1 MKTEINKKAGL
12 FVMRF
17 FVEGNMKKL
26 IKFLF
31 LPLFLFFSFAGMNAA
46 DMHGLE
52 DELIKISEKAKKSVA
67 SIKVEITEQQR
78 MRDPFFDFFFGN
90 PMQPQPRSR
99 KSQAQGSG
107 FVIDDKEGFIVT
119 NNHVVQKAEKIE
131 VMIDGKTFT
140 AKLIGTD
147 PHTDIGLIKID
158 EFKKG
163 EIQELK
169 FADSEK
175 IKVGSFAI
183 AIGNPF
189 GLSNSVTFGIVS
201 AKGRSGMRVTD
212 YEDFIQTDAAINP
225 GNSGGPLLNI
235 EGEVIGM
242 NTAILSQSGGY
253 MGIGLAVPANMVKD
267 ITQQLKS
274 GKKIQRAMMGIVIQE
289 LNDDLRSYFEIDK
302 SVNGILVSSVE
313 AKSPAAKAGLQQ
325 YDLIT
330 KFDGK
335 EVENVSQFR
344 TAVAFSPYG
353 KKIPLEIIRNG
364 KPMKLEVVLDKD
376 YQLSE
381 SPQEID
387 QKVMDEI
394 GITLTDNKGK
404 ITVSNVEQ
412 GSLAQSAGIMQ
423 GDVIVAINKRRV
435 KNAAEANKI
444 INSSKKLLFTINRN
458 GRDFIVVINR

>member
-1 MKTEINKKAGL
+1 M
-12 FVMRF
+12 
-17 FVEGNMKKL
+17 
-26 IKFLF
+26 F
-31 LPLFLFFSFAGMNAA
+31 LPLFLFFSFAQLGAS
-46 DMHGLE
+46 DMKDFE
-52 DELIKISEKAKKSVA
+52 QEIIKVSEKAKKSVA

-90 PMQPQPRSR
+90 PTQPRSR

-131 VMIDGKTFT
+131 VMIDGKTFN

-147 PHTDIGLIKID
+147 PHTDVGLIKIE

-169 FADSEK
+169 FADSDK

-267 ITQQLKS
+267 ITQQLKT
-274 GKKIQRAMMGIVIQE
+274 GKKIQRAMMGIMIQE
-289 LNDDLRSYFEIDK
+289 LNDDMRSYFEIDK

-313 AKSPAAKAGLQQ
+313 PKSPADKAGLQQ

-335 EVENVSQFR
+335 EVENISQFR

-364 KPMKLEVVLDKD
+364 KPMKLDVVLDKN
-376 YQLSE
+376 YQISE
-381 SPQEID
+381 TPQELD
-387 QKVMDEI
+387 QKVLDEI
-394 GITLTDNKGK
+394 GLTLTDNKGK

-412 GSLAQSAGIMQ
+412 GSLAFSAGLMN
-423 GDVIVAINKRRV
+423 GDVIVAINKKRV
-435 KNAAEANKI
+435 KNAAEANQI
-444 INSSKKLLFTINRN
+444 INKSKKLLFTVNRN

>member
-1 MKTEINKKAGL
+1 M
-12 FVMRF
+12 FDVF
-17 FVEGNMKKL
+17 FVEEDMKNL
-26 IKFLF
+26 AKFLF
-31 LPLFLFFSFAGMNAA
+31 LPLFLFISGLNLGES
-46 DMHGLE
+46 DMHHLE
-52 DELIKISEKAKKSVA
+52 QEVIKISEKAKKSVA

-90 PMQPQPRSR
+90 PMQPRTR
-99 KSQAQGSG
+99 KGQAQGTG
-107 FVIDDKEGFIVT
+107 FVIDEKEGFVVT
-119 NNHVVQKAEKIE
+119 NNHVVEKADKIE
-131 VMIDGKTFT
+131 VTIDGKTFT

-147 PHTDIGLIKID
+147 PHTDVGLVKI
-158 EFKKG
+158 EGFKKG
-163 EIQELK
+163 EIQEIK
-169 FADSEK
+169 FADSDK
-175 IKVGSFAI
+175 IKVGSFAV

-267 ITQQLKS
+267 ITQQLRS
-274 GKKIQRAMMGIVIQE
+274 GKKIQRAMLGIVIQE
-289 LNDDLRSYFEIDK
+289 LNDDIRSYFEIDK
-302 SVNGILVSSVE
+302 TVNGILVASVE
-313 AKSPAAKAGLQQ
+313 PKSPADKAGIQQ

-335 EVENVSQFR
+335 EVENTSQFR

-353 KKIPLEIIRNG
+353 KKIPVEIIRNG
-364 KPMKLEVVLDKD
+364 KPMKLEAVLDKD

-381 SPQEID
+381 SAGEQSG
-387 QKVMDEI
+387 KVLDEI
-394 GITLTDNKGK
+394 GITLSDNKGK
-404 ITVSNVEQ
+404 ITVSNVEP
-412 GSLAQSAGIMQ
+412 GSLAQSAGIMN
-423 GDVIVAINKRRV
+423 GDVIVAINKKRV
-435 KNAAEANKI
+435 KSSAEANKI

>member
-1 MKTEINKKAGL
+1 MKNLA
-12 FVMRF
+12 
-17 FVEGNMKKL
+17 
-26 IKFLF
+26 KFLF
-31 LPLFLFFSFAGMNAA
+31 LPLFLFFSFAQLGAS
-46 DMHGLE
+46 DMKDFE
-52 DELIKISEKAKKSVA
+52 QEIIKVSEKAKKSVA

-90 PMQPQPRSR
+90 PTQPRSR

-131 VMIDGKTFT
+131 VMIDGKTFN

-147 PHTDIGLIKID
+147 PHTDVGLIKIE

-169 FADSEK
+169 FADSDK

-267 ITQQLKS
+267 ITQQLKT
-274 GKKIQRAMMGIVIQE
+274 GKKIQRAMMGIMIQE
-289 LNDDLRSYFEIDK
+289 LNDDMRSYFEIDK

-313 AKSPAAKAGLQQ
+313 PKSPADKAGLQQ

-335 EVENVSQFR
+335 EVENISQFR

-364 KPMKLEVVLDKD
+364 KPMKLDVVLDKN
-376 YQLSE
+376 YQISE
-381 SPQEID
+381 TPQELD
-387 QKVMDEI
+387 QKVLDEI
-394 GITLTDNKGK
+394 GLTLTDNKGK

-412 GSLAQSAGIMQ
+412 GSLAYSAGLMN
-423 GDVIVAINKRRV
+423 GDVIVAINKKRV
-435 KNAAEANKI
+435 KNAAEANQI
-444 INSSKKLLFTINRN
+444 INKSKKLLFTINRN

>member
-1 MKTEINKKAGL
+1 MFIE
-12 FVMRF
+12 RF
-17 FVEGNMKKL
+17 FVEDDMKNL
-26 IKFLF
+26 IKFMF
-31 LPLFLFFSFAGMNAA
+31 LPLFLFVSAVSLNAA
-46 DMHGLE
+46 DMRDFE
-52 DELIKISEKAKKSVA
+52 QELIKVSEKAKKSVA

-90 PMQPQPRSR
+90 PQQPRSR

-131 VMIDGKTFT
+131 VMIDGRTFS

-147 PHTDIGLIKID
+147 PHTDVGLIKIE

-163 EIQELK
+163 EIQALK
-169 FADSEK
+169 FADSDK

-267 ITQQLKS
+267 ITEQLRS

-289 LNDDLRSYFEIDK
+289 LNDDIRNYFEIDK
-302 SVNGILVSSVE
+302 SINGILVSSVE

-330 KFDGK
+330 KFDDK
-335 EVENVSQFR
+335 EIENISQFR

-364 KPMKLEVVLDKD
+364 KPMKLEVVLDKN
-376 YQLSE
+376 YQPSDT
-381 SPQEID
+381 PQELD
-387 QKVMDEI
+387 QKVLDEI
-394 GITLTDNKGK
+394 GLTLSDNKGR
-404 ITVSNVEQ
+404 ITVTGVEP
-412 GSLAQSAGIMQ
+412 GSLAQSAGLMP
-423 GDVIVAINKRRV
+423 GDVIVAVNKRRV
-435 KNAAEANKI
+435 KNAAEANQI
-444 INSSKKLLFTINRN
+444 INKSKKLLFTINRN

>member
-1 MKTEINKKAGL
+1 MKNFT
-12 FVMRF
+12 
-17 FVEGNMKKL
+17 
-26 IKFLF
+26 KFLF
-31 LPLFLFFSFAGMNAA
+31 LPLFLFFSFAELSGT
-46 DMHGLE
+46 DMHDFE
-52 DELIKISEKAKKSVA
+52 QEIIKVSEKAKKSVA
-67 SIKVEITEQQR
+67 SIKVEITEQRR
-78 MRDPFFDFFFGN
+78 MMNDPFFDFFFGH
-90 PMQPQPRSR
+90 PQQPRSR
-99 KSQAQGSG
+99 KGQAQGSG

-119 NNHVVQKAEKIE
+119 NNHVVEKAEKIE
-131 VMIDGKTFT
+131 VIIDGKTFT

-158 EFKKG
+158 DFKKG

-169 FADSEK
+169 FADSNK

-189 GLSNSVTFGIVS
+189 GLSNSVTLGIVS

-289 LNDDLRSYFEIDK
+289 LNDDIRNYFEIDK

-313 AKSPAAKAGLQQ
+313 PKSPADKAGLQQ

-335 EVENVSQFR
+335 EVENISQFR

-364 KPMKLEVVLDKD
+364 KPMKLDVVLDKNFQPSD
-376 YQLSE
+376 T
-381 SPQEID
+381 PQELD
-387 QKVMDEI
+387 QKVLDEI
-394 GITLTDNKGK
+394 GLTLSDNKGK
-404 ITVSNVEQ
+404 ITVANVEQ
-412 GSLAQSAGIMQ
+412 GSLAYSAGLMP
-423 GDVIVAINKRRV
+423 GDVIVAINKKRV
-435 KNAAEANKI
+435 KNAAEANQI
-444 INSSKKLLFTINRN
+444 I
-458 GRDFIVVINR
+458 

>member
-1 MKTEINKKAGL
+1 MKNLAG
-12 FVMRF
+12 
-17 FVEGNMKKL
+17 
-26 IKFLF
+26 FLF
-31 LPLFLFFSFAGMNAA
+31 LPLFLFISGITLNAA
-46 DMHGLE
+46 DMHDFE
-52 DELIKISEKAKKSVA
+52 QEVIKISEKAKKSVA

-90 PMQPQPRSR
+90 PMQPRSR
-99 KSQAQGSG
+99 KGQAQGSG
-107 FVIDDKEGFIVT
+107 FVIDEKEGFVVT
-119 NNHVVQKAEKIE
+119 NNHVVEKAEKIE
-131 VMIDGKTFT
+131 VTIDGKTFT

-147 PHTDIGLIKID
+147 PHTDVGLIKID

-253 MGIGLAVPANMVKD
+253 MGIGLAVPSNMVRD
-267 ITQQLKS
+267 ITQQLRS
-274 GKKIQRAMMGIVIQE
+274 GKKIQRAMLGIVIQE
-289 LNDDLRSYFEIDK
+289 LNDDMRSYFEIDK
-302 SVNGILVSSVE
+302 TVNGILVASVE
-313 AKSPAAKAGLQQ
+313 PKSPADKAGIQQ

-335 EVENVSQFR
+335 EIENTSQFR
-344 TAVAFSPYG
+344 TAVAFSPYD
-353 KKIPLEIIRNG
+353 KKIPIEIIRNG
-364 KPMKLEVVLDKD
+364 KKIKLEAVLEKN
-376 YQLSE
+376 YQLSATPGE
-381 SPQEID
+381 LNE
-387 QKVMDEI
+387 KVLDEI
-394 GITLTDNKGK
+394 GMSLTDSKGK
-404 ITVSNVEQ
+404 VTVSNVEQ
-412 GSLAQSAGIMQ
+412 GSLAYSAGIMN
-423 GDVIVAINKRRV
+423 GDIIVAINRKRV
-435 KNAAEANKI
+435 KNTAEANQI
-444 INSSKKLLFTINRN
+444 INKSKKLLFTINRH

>member
-1 MKTEINKKAGL
+1 MKNLVKIL
-12 FVMRF
+12 FLMP
-17 FVEGNMKKL
+17 
-26 IKFLF
+26 FLF
-31 LPLFLFFSFAGMNAA
+31 MSGISLNAS
-46 DMHGLE
+46 DMHDLE
-52 DELIKISEKAKKSVA
+52 QEVIKISEKAKKSVA
-67 SIKVEITEQQR
+67 SIKVDITEQQK

-90 PMQPQPRSR
+90 PMQPRNR
-99 KSQAQGSG
+99 KSQAQGTG
-107 FVIDDKEGFIVT
+107 FVIDEKEGFIVT
-119 NNHVVQKAEKIE
+119 NNHVVEKAEKIE
-131 VMIDGKTFT
+131 VIIDGKTFS

-147 PHTDIGLIKID
+147 PHTDVGLIKIN

-163 EIQELK
+163 EIQEIK
-169 FADSEK
+169 FADSDK

-267 ITQQLKS
+267 ITQQLKT

-289 LNDDLRSYFEIDK
+289 LNDDIRNYFEIDK
-302 SVNGILVSSVE
+302 TVNGILVAGVE
-313 AKSPAAKAGLQQ
+313 AKSPADKAGLQQ

-335 EVENVSQFR
+335 EVENMSQFR

-364 KPMKLEVVLDKD
+364 KPMKLEVVLDKN
-376 YQLSE
+376 YQPSDT
-381 SPQEID
+381 PQELD
-387 QKVMDEI
+387 QKILDEI
-394 GITLTDNKGK
+394 GLTLSDNKGK
-404 ITVSNVEQ
+404 ITVANVEQ
-412 GSLAQSAGIMQ
+412 GSLAYSAGFMP
-423 GDVIVAINKRRV
+423 GDVIVAINRKHV
-435 KNAAEANKI
+435 KNVAEANKI
-444 INSSKKLLFTINRN
+444 INKSNKLLFTINRN

>member
-1 MKTEINKKAGL
+1 
-12 FVMRF
+12 MRVF
-17 FVEGNMKKL
+17 LLEENMKNFT
-26 IKFLF
+26 KFLF
-31 LPLFLFFSFAGMNAA
+31 LPLFLFFSFAQLSGT
-46 DMHGLE
+46 DMRDFE
-52 DELIKISEKAKKSVA
+52 QEIIKVSEKAKKSVA

-78 MRDPFFDFFFGN
+78 ARDPFFDFFFGN
-90 PMQPQPRSR
+90 PMQPRSR

-119 NNHVVQKAEKIE
+119 NNHVVEKADKIE
-131 VMIDGKTFT
+131 VMIDGKTFS

-147 PHTDIGLIKID
+147 PHTDVGLIKIED
-158 EFKKG
+158 FKKG

-169 FADSEK
+169 FADSDK

-225 GNSGGPLLNI
+225 GNSGGPLLNV

-289 LNDDLRSYFEIDK
+289 LNDDIRNYFEIDK

-313 AKSPAAKAGLQQ
+313 PKSPADKAGVQQ

-335 EVENVSQFR
+335 EVENISQFR

-364 KPMKLEVVLDKD
+364 KPMKLEVVLDKNFQPSD
-376 YQLSE
+376 T
-381 SPQEID
+381 PQELD
-387 QKVMDEI
+387 QKVLDEI
-394 GITLTDNKGK
+394 GLTLSDNKGK
-404 ITVSNVEQ
+404 ITVANVEQ
-412 GSLAQSAGIMQ
+412 GSLAYSAGLMP
-423 GDVIVAINKRRV
+423 GDVIVAINKKRV
-435 KNAAEANKI
+435 KNAAEANQI
-444 INSSKKLLFTINRN
+444 INKSKKLLFTISRN

>member
-1 MKTEINKKAGL
+1 MKNFT
-12 FVMRF
+12 
-17 FVEGNMKKL
+17 
-26 IKFLF
+26 KFLF
-31 LPLFLFFSFAGMNAA
+31 LPLFLFFSFAQVNAS
-46 DMHGLE
+46 DMRDFE
-52 DELIKISEKAKKSVA
+52 QEIIKVSEKAKKSVA

-78 MRDPFFDFFFGN
+78 ARDPFFDFFFGN
-90 PMQPQPRSR
+90 PTQPRNR

-107 FVIDDKEGFIVT
+107 FVIDDKEGLVVT

-131 VMIDGKTFT
+131 VMIDGKTFS

-147 PHTDIGLIKID
+147 PHTDVGLIKIED
-158 EFKKG
+158 FKKG

-169 FADSEK
+169 FADSDK

-225 GNSGGPLLNI
+225 GNSGGPLLNV

-253 MGIGLAVPANMVKD
+253 MGIGLAVPANMVKE

-289 LNDDLRSYFEIDK
+289 LNDDIRNYFEIDK

-313 AKSPAAKAGLQQ
+313 PKSPADKAGVQQ

-335 EVENVSQFR
+335 EVENISQFR

-364 KPMKLEVVLDKD
+364 KPMKLDVVLDKN
-376 YQLSE
+376 YQPSDT
-381 SPQEID
+381 PQELD
-387 QKVMDEI
+387 QKVLDEI
-394 GITLTDNKGK
+394 GLTLSDNKGK
-404 ITVSNVEQ
+404 ITVSNVEH
-412 GSLAQSAGIMQ
+412 GSLAFSAGLMN
-423 GDVIVAINKRRV
+423 GDVIVAINKKRV
-435 KNAAEANKI
+435 KNAAEANQI
-444 INSSKKLLFTINRN
+444 INKSKKLLFTISRN

>member
-1 MKTEINKKAGL
+1 MKN
-12 FVMRF
+12 
-17 FVEGNMKKL
+17 L
-26 IKFLF
+26 IKFMF
-31 LPLFLFFSFAGMNAA
+31 LPLFLFVSAVSLNAA
-46 DMHGLE
+46 DMRDFE
-52 DELIKISEKAKKSVA
+52 QELIKVSEKAKKSVA

-90 PMQPQPRSR
+90 PQQPRSR

-131 VMIDGKTFT
+131 VMIDGRTFS

-147 PHTDIGLIKID
+147 PHTDVGLIKIE

-163 EIQELK
+163 EIQALK
-169 FADSEK
+169 FADSDK

-267 ITQQLKS
+267 ITEQLRS

-289 LNDDLRSYFEIDK
+289 LNDDIRNYFEIDK
-302 SVNGILVSSVE
+302 SINGILVSSVE

-330 KFDGK
+330 KFDDK
-335 EVENVSQFR
+335 EIENISQFR

-364 KPMKLEVVLDKD
+364 KPMKLEVVLDKN
-376 YQLSE
+376 YQPSDT
-381 SPQEID
+381 PQELD
-387 QKVMDEI
+387 QKVLDEI
-394 GITLTDNKGK
+394 GLTLSDNKGR
-404 ITVSNVEQ
+404 ITVTGVEP
-412 GSLAQSAGIMQ
+412 GSLAQSAGLMP
-423 GDVIVAINKRRV
+423 GDVIVAVNKRRV
-435 KNAAEANKI
+435 KNAAEANQI
-444 INSSKKLLFTINRN
+444 INKSKKLLFTINRN

>member
-1 MKTEINKKAGL
+1 
-12 FVMRF
+12 MRVF
-17 FVEGNMKKL
+17 LLEENMKNFT
-26 IKFLF
+26 KFLF
-31 LPLFLFFSFAGMNAA
+31 LPLFLFLSFAQLGAS
-46 DMHGLE
+46 DMRDFE
-52 DELIKISEKAKKSVA
+52 QEIIKVSEKAKKSVA

-90 PMQPQPRSR
+90 PTQPRNR

-107 FVIDDKEGFIVT
+107 FVIDDKEGLVVT

-131 VMIDGKTFT
+131 VMIDGKTFS

-147 PHTDIGLIKID
+147 PHTDVGLIKIE

-169 FADSEK
+169 FADSDK

-225 GNSGGPLLNI
+225 GNSGGPLLNV

-289 LNDDLRSYFEIDK
+289 LNDDIRNYFEIDK

-313 AKSPAAKAGLQQ
+313 PKSPADKAGLQQ

-335 EVENVSQFR
+335 EVENISQFR

-364 KPMKLEVVLDKD
+364 KPMKLEVILDKNFQPSD
-376 YQLSE
+376 T
-381 SPQEID
+381 PQELD
-387 QKVMDEI
+387 QKVLDEI
-394 GITLTDNKGK
+394 GLTLSDNKGK
-404 ITVSNVEQ
+404 ITVANVEQ
-412 GSLAQSAGIMQ
+412 GSLAYSAGLMP
-423 GDVIVAINKRRV
+423 GDVIVAINKKRV
-435 KNAAEANKI
+435 KNAAEANQI
-444 INSSKKLLFTINRN
+444 INKSKKLLFTISRN

>member
-1 MKTEINKKAGL
+1 
-12 FVMRF
+12 MRVF
-17 FVEGNMKKL
+17 LLEENMKNFT
-26 IKFLF
+26 KFLF
-31 LPLFLFFSFAGMNAA
+31 LPLFLFFSFAQLGAS
-46 DMHGLE
+46 DMKDFE
-52 DELIKISEKAKKSVA
+52 QEIIKVSEKAKKSVA

-90 PMQPQPRSR
+90 PTQPRSR

-131 VMIDGKTFT
+131 VMIDGKTFS

-147 PHTDIGLIKID
+147 PHTDVGLIKIED
-158 EFKKG
+158 FKKG

-169 FADSEK
+169 FADSDK

-225 GNSGGPLLNI
+225 GNSGGPLLNV

-289 LNDDLRSYFEIDK
+289 LNDDIRNYFEIDK

-313 AKSPAAKAGLQQ
+313 PKSPADKAGVQQ

-335 EVENVSQFR
+335 EVENISQFR

-364 KPMKLEVVLDKD
+364 KPMKLEVVLDKNFQPSD
-376 YQLSE
+376 T
-381 SPQEID
+381 PQELD
-387 QKVMDEI
+387 QKVLDEI
-394 GITLTDNKGK
+394 GLTLSDNKGK

-412 GSLAQSAGIMQ
+412 GSLAYSAGLMP
-423 GDVIVAINKRRV
+423 GDVIVAINKKRV
-435 KNAAEANKI
+435 KNAAEANQI
-444 INSSKKLLFTINRN
+444 INKSKKLLFTVNRN

>member
-1 MKTEINKKAGL
+1 M
-12 FVMRF
+12 
-17 FVEGNMKKL
+17 
-26 IKFLF
+26 F
-31 LPLFLFFSFAGMNAA
+31 LPLFLFVSAVSLNAA
-46 DMHGLE
+46 DMRDFE
-52 DELIKISEKAKKSVA
+52 QELIKVSEKAKKSVA

-90 PMQPQPRSR
+90 PQQPRSR

-131 VMIDGKTFT
+131 VMIDGRTFS

-147 PHTDIGLIKID
+147 PHTDVGLIKIE

-163 EIQELK
+163 EIQALK
-169 FADSEK
+169 FADSDK

-267 ITQQLKS
+267 ITEQLRS

-289 LNDDLRSYFEIDK
+289 LNNDIRNYFEIDK

-330 KFDGK
+330 KFDDK
-335 EVENVSQFR
+335 EIENISQFR

-364 KPMKLEVVLDKD
+364 KPMKLEVVLDKN
-376 YQLSE
+376 YQPSDT
-381 SPQEID
+381 PQELD
-387 QKVMDEI
+387 QKVLDEI
-394 GITLTDNKGK
+394 GLTLSDNKGR

-412 GSLAQSAGIMQ
+412 GSLAQSAGIMP
-423 GDVIVAINKRRV
+423 GDVIVAVNKRRV
-435 KNAAEANKI
+435 KNAAEANQI
-444 INSSKKLLFTINRN
+444 INKSKKLLFTINRN

>member
-1 MKTEINKKAGL
+1 MKNLA
-12 FVMRF
+12 
-17 FVEGNMKKL
+17 
-26 IKFLF
+26 KFLF
-31 LPLFLFFSFAGMNAA
+31 LPLFLFVSFIDLNAA
-46 DMHGLE
+46 DMRDFE
-52 DELIKISEKAKKSVA
+52 QELIKISDKAKKSVA
-67 SIKVEITEQQR
+67 SIKVEITEQRR
-78 MRDPFFDFFFGN
+78 MTSDPFFDFFFGR
-90 PMQPQPRSR
+90 PQQPRNR

-107 FVIDDKEGFIVT
+107 FVIDDKEGLIVT
-119 NNHVVQKAEKIE
+119 NNHVVEKADKIE

-147 PHTDIGLIKID
+147 PHTDVGLIRIE

-169 FADSEK
+169 FADSDK

-274 GKKIQRAMMGIVIQE
+274 GKKIQRAMMGIMIQE
-289 LNDDLRSYFEIDK
+289 LNDDMRSYFEIDK
-302 SVNGILVSSVE
+302 SVTGVLVSNVE
-313 AKSPAAKAGLQQ
+313 PKSPADKAGLQQ

-335 EVENVSQFR
+335 EIENMSQFR

-364 KPMKLEVVLDKD
+364 KPMKLEVVLDKN

-381 SPQEID
+381 TPQELD
-387 QKVMDEI
+387 QKVLDEI
-394 GITLTDNKGK
+394 GLTLTDNKGK
-404 ITVSNVEQ
+404 IVVSNVEQ
-412 GSLAQSAGIMQ
+412 GSLAFSAGLMN
-423 GDVIVAINKRRV
+423 GDVIVAINKKRV
-435 KNAAEANKI
+435 KNAAEANQI
-444 INSSKKLLFTINRN
+444 INKSKKLLFTVNRN

>member
-1 MKTEINKKAGL
+1 MKNLA
-12 FVMRF
+12 
-17 FVEGNMKKL
+17 KL
-26 IKFLF
+26 LF
-31 LPLFLFFSFAGMNAA
+31 LTLFLFVSGMSLNAS
-46 DMHGLE
+46 DMHDLE
-52 DELIKISEKAKKSVA
+52 QEVIKISEKAKKSVA
-67 SIKVEITEQQR
+67 SIKVEITEQRR
-78 MRDPFFDFFFGN
+78 MTSDPFFDFFFGH
-90 PMQPQPRSR
+90 PQQPRTR
-99 KSQAQGSG
+99 KGMAQGTG
-107 FVIDDKEGFIVT
+107 FVIDEKEGFIVT
-119 NNHVVQKAEKIE
+119 NNHVVEKAEKIE
-131 VMIDGKTFT
+131 VTIDGKTFN

-147 PHTDIGLIKID
+147 PHTDIGLVKIE

-163 EIQELK
+163 EIQEIK
-169 FADSEK
+169 FADSDK

-267 ITQQLKS
+267 ITQQLRS

-289 LNDDLRSYFEIDK
+289 LNDDMRSYFEIDK
-302 SVNGILVSSVE
+302 SVTGVLVANVE
-313 AKSPAAKAGLQQ
+313 PKSPADKAGIQQ

-330 KFDGK
+330 GFDGK
-335 EVENVSQFR
+335 EIENVSQFR

-353 KKIPLEIIRNG
+353 RKIPVEIIRNG
-364 KPMKLEVVLDKD
+364 KKMNLNVVLEKD

-381 SPQEID
+381 TTQELD
-387 QKVMDEI
+387 QKVLDEI
-394 GITLTDNKGK
+394 GLTLNDSKGK
-404 ITVSNVEQ
+404 VTVSNVEQ
-412 GSLAQSAGIMQ
+412 GSLAYSAGIMN
-423 GDVIVAINKRRV
+423 GDIIVAINRKRV
-435 KNAAEANKI
+435 KNASEANKI

>member
-1 MKTEINKKAGL
+1 M
-12 FVMRF
+12 FSVF
-17 FVEGNMKKL
+17 FVEDDMKNFA
-26 IKFLF
+26 KFLF
-31 LPLFLFFSFAGMNAA
+31 LPLLLFLSLAQLNAS
-46 DMHGLE
+46 DMRDFE
-52 DELIKISEKAKKSVA
+52 QEIIKVSEKAKKSVA
-67 SIKVEITEQQR
+67 SIKVEITEKQR

-90 PMQPQPRSR
+90 PQQPRSR

-119 NNHVVQKAEKIE
+119 NNHVVDKAEKIE
-131 VMIDGKTFT
+131 VMIDGRTFS

-147 PHTDIGLIKID
+147 PHTDVGLIKIED
-158 EFKKG
+158 FKKG
-163 EIQELK
+163 EIQALK
-169 FADSEK
+169 FADSDK

-267 ITQQLKS
+267 ITEQLRS

-289 LNDDLRSYFEIDK
+289 LNDDIRNYFEIDK
-302 SVNGILVSSVE
+302 SINGILVSSVE

-330 KFDGK
+330 KFDDK
-335 EVENVSQFR
+335 EIENISQFR

-364 KPMKLEVVLDKD
+364 KPMKLEVVLDKN
-376 YQLSE
+376 YQPSDT
-381 SPQEID
+381 PQELD
-387 QKVMDEI
+387 QKVLDEI
-394 GITLTDNKGK
+394 GLTLSDNKGR
-404 ITVSNVEQ
+404 ITVTGVEP
-412 GSLAQSAGIMQ
+412 GSLAQSAGLMP
-423 GDVIVAINKRRV
+423 GDVIVAVNKRRV
-435 KNAAEANKI
+435 KNAAEANQI
-444 INSSKKLLFTINRN
+444 INKSKKLLFTINRN

>member
-1 MKTEINKKAGL
+1 L
-12 FVMRF
+12 FEVF
-17 FVEGNMKKL
+17 FVEDSMKKL
-26 IKFLF
+26 AKLLF
-31 LPLFLFFSFAGMNAA
+31 LPLFMFISGMSLNAS
-46 DMHGLE
+46 DMHDLE
-52 DELIKISEKAKKSVA
+52 QEVIKISEKAKKSVA

-90 PMQPQPRSR
+90 PMQPRTR
-99 KSQAQGSG
+99 KGMAQGTG
-107 FVIDDKEGFIVT
+107 FVIDEKEGFVVT
-119 NNHVVQKAEKIE
+119 NNHVVEKAEKIE
-131 VMIDGKTFT
+131 VTIDGKTFS

-147 PHTDIGLIKID
+147 PHTDIGLVKIE

-163 EIQELK
+163 DIQEIK
-169 FADSEK
+169 FADSDK

-253 MGIGLAVPANMVKD
+253 MGIGLAVPSNMVKD
-267 ITQQLKS
+267 ITQQLRS
-274 GKKIQRAMMGIVIQE
+274 GKKIQRAMLGIVIQE
-289 LNDDLRSYFEIDK
+289 LNDDMRSYFEIDK
-302 SVNGILVSSVE
+302 TVNGILVASVE
-313 AKSPAAKAGLQQ
+313 PKSPADKAGIQQ

-344 TAVAFSPYG
+344 TAVAFSQYG
-353 KKIPLEIIRNG
+353 RKIPIEIIRNG
-364 KPMKLEVVLDKD
+364 KKMKVEAVLEKD

-381 SPQEID
+381 TPQELD

-394 GITLTDNKGK
+394 GITLSDSKGRV
-404 ITVSNVEQ
+404 TVSNVEQ
-412 GSLAQSAGIMQ
+412 GSLAYSAGIMN
-423 GDVIVAINKRRV
+423 GDVIVAINRKRV

-444 INSSKKLLFTINRN
+444 INSSKKLLFTISRN

>member
-1 MKTEINKKAGL
+1 MKNLA
-12 FVMRF
+12 
-17 FVEGNMKKL
+17 KL
-26 IKFLF
+26 LF
-31 LPLFLFFSFAGMNAA
+31 LPLFLFVSGMSLNAS
-46 DMHGLE
+46 DMHDLE
-52 DELIKISEKAKKSVA
+52 QEVIKISEKAKKSVA
-67 SIKVEITEQQR
+67 SIKVEITEQRR
-78 MRDPFFDFFFGN
+78 MTSDPFFDFFFGH
-90 PMQPQPRSR
+90 PQQPRTR
-99 KSQAQGSG
+99 KGMAQGTG
-107 FVIDDKEGFIVT
+107 FVIDEKEGFIVT
-119 NNHVVQKAEKIE
+119 NNHVVEKAEKIE
-131 VMIDGKTFT
+131 VTIDGKTFS

-147 PHTDIGLIKID
+147 PHTDIGLVKIE

-163 EIQELK
+163 EIQEIK
-169 FADSEK
+169 FADSDK

-267 ITQQLKS
+267 ITQQLRS

-289 LNDDLRSYFEIDK
+289 LNDDMRSYFEIDK
-302 SVNGILVSSVE
+302 TVNGILVAGVE
-313 AKSPAAKAGLQQ
+313 PKSPADKAGIQQ

-330 KFDGK
+330 RFDGK
-335 EVENVSQFR
+335 EIENVSQFR

-353 KKIPLEIIRNG
+353 KKIPVEIIRNG
-364 KPMKLEVVLDKD
+364 KKMNLNVVMEKD

-381 SPQEID
+381 TPQELD
-387 QKVMDEI
+387 QKVLDEI
-394 GITLTDNKGK
+394 GLTLNDSKGK
-404 ITVSNVEQ
+404 VTVSNVEQ
-412 GSLAQSAGIMQ
+412 GSLAYSAGIMN
-423 GDVIVAINKRRV
+423 GDIIVAINRKRV
-435 KNAAEANKI
+435 KNASEANKI

>member
-1 MKTEINKKAGL
+1 MKN
-12 FVMRF
+12 
-17 FVEGNMKKL
+17 L
-26 IKFLF
+26 IKFMF
-31 LPLFLFFSFAGMNAA
+31 LPLFLFVSAVSLNAA
-46 DMHGLE
+46 DMRDFE
-52 DELIKISEKAKKSVA
+52 QELIKVSEKAKKSVA

-90 PMQPQPRSR
+90 PQQPRSR

-119 NNHVVQKAEKIE
+119 NNHFVQKAEKIE
-131 VMIDGKTFT
+131 VMIDGRTFS

-147 PHTDIGLIKID
+147 PHTDVGLIKIE

-163 EIQELK
+163 EIQALK
-169 FADSEK
+169 FADSDK

-212 YEDFIQTDAAINP
+212 YEDCIQTDAAINP

-267 ITQQLKS
+267 ITEQLRS

-289 LNDDLRSYFEIDK
+289 LNDDIRNYFEIDK
-302 SVNGILVSSVE
+302 SINGILVSSVE

-330 KFDGK
+330 KFDDK
-335 EVENVSQFR
+335 EIENISQFR

-364 KPMKLEVVLDKD
+364 KPMKLEVVLDKN
-376 YQLSE
+376 YQPSDT
-381 SPQEID
+381 PQELD
-387 QKVMDEI
+387 QKVLDEI
-394 GITLTDNKGK
+394 GLTLSDNKGR
-404 ITVSNVEQ
+404 ITVTGVEP
-412 GSLAQSAGIMQ
+412 GSLAQSAGLMP
-423 GDVIVAINKRRV
+423 GDVIVAVNKRRV
-435 KNAAEANKI
+435 KNAAEANQI
-444 INSSKKLLFTINRN
+444 INKSKKLLFTINRN

>member
-1 MKTEINKKAGL
+1 
-12 FVMRF
+12 MRVF
-17 FVEGNMKKL
+17 LLEENMKNFT
-26 IKFLF
+26 KFLF
-31 LPLFLFFSFAGMNAA
+31 LPLFLFFSFAQVSAS
-46 DMHGLE
+46 DMRDFE
-52 DELIKISEKAKKSVA
+52 QEIIKVSEKAKKSVA

-78 MRDPFFDFFFGN
+78 ARDPFFDFFFGN
-90 PMQPQPRSR
+90 PMQPRNR

-107 FVIDDKEGFIVT
+107 FVIDDKEGLIVT

-131 VMIDGKTFT
+131 VMIDGKTFS

-147 PHTDIGLIKID
+147 PHTDVGLIKIED
-158 EFKKG
+158 FKKG

-169 FADSEK
+169 FADSDK

-225 GNSGGPLLNI
+225 GNSGGPLLNV

-289 LNDDLRSYFEIDK
+289 LNDDIRNYFEIDK

-313 AKSPAAKAGLQQ
+313 PKSPADKAGVQQ

-335 EVENVSQFR
+335 EVENISQFR

-364 KPMKLEVVLDKD
+364 KPMKLDVVLDKNFQPSD
-376 YQLSE
+376 T
-381 SPQEID
+381 PQELD
-387 QKVMDEI
+387 QKVLDEI
-394 GITLTDNKGK
+394 GLTLSDNKGK

-412 GSLAQSAGIMQ
+412 GSLAYSAGLMP
-423 GDVIVAINKRRV
+423 GDVIVAINKKRV
-435 KNAAEANKI
+435 KNAAEANQI
-444 INSSKKLLFTINRN
+444 INKSKKLLFTVNRN

>member
-1 MKTEINKKAGL
+1 M
-12 FVMRF
+12 
-17 FVEGNMKKL
+17 
-26 IKFLF
+26 
-31 LPLFLFFSFAGMNAA
+31 
-46 DMHGLE
+46 
-52 DELIKISEKAKKSVA
+52 
-67 SIKVEITEQQR
+67 
-78 MRDPFFDFFFGN
+78 
-90 PMQPQPRSR
+90 
-99 KSQAQGSG
+99 
-107 FVIDDKEGFIVT
+107 
-119 NNHVVQKAEKIE
+119 
-131 VMIDGKTFT
+131 
-140 AKLIGTD
+140 
-147 PHTDIGLIKID
+147 
-158 EFKKG
+158 
-163 EIQELK
+163 
-169 FADSEK
+169 
-175 IKVGSFAI
+175 
-183 AIGNPF
+183 
-189 GLSNSVTFGIVS
+189 
-201 AKGRSGMRVTD
+201 
-212 YEDFIQTDAAINP
+212 
-225 GNSGGPLLNI
+225 
-235 EGEVIGM
+235 
-242 NTAILSQSGGY
+242 
-253 MGIGLAVPANMVKD
+253 
-267 ITQQLKS
+267 
-274 GKKIQRAMMGIVIQE
+274 
-289 LNDDLRSYFEIDK
+289 
-302 SVNGILVSSVE
+302 NGILVSSVE

>member
-1 MKTEINKKAGL
+1 MKN
-12 FVMRF
+12 
-17 FVEGNMKKL
+17 L
-26 IKFLF
+26 IKFMF
-31 LPLFLFFSFAGMNAA
+31 LPLFLFVSAVSLNAA
-46 DMHGLE
+46 DMRDFE
-52 DELIKISEKAKKSVA
+52 QELIKVSEKAKKSVA

-90 PMQPQPRSR
+90 PQQPRSR

-131 VMIDGKTFT
+131 VMIDGRTFS

-147 PHTDIGLIKID
+147 PHTDVGLIKIE

-163 EIQELK
+163 EIQALK
-169 FADSEK
+169 FADSDK

-267 ITQQLKS
+267 ITEQLRS

-289 LNDDLRSYFEIDK
+289 LNNDIRNYFEIDK

-330 KFDGK
+330 KFDDK
-335 EVENVSQFR
+335 EIENISQFR

-364 KPMKLEVVLDKD
+364 KPMKLEVVLDKN
-376 YQLSE
+376 YQPSDT
-381 SPQEID
+381 PQELD
-387 QKVMDEI
+387 QKVLDEI
-394 GITLTDNKGK
+394 GLTLSDNKGR

-412 GSLAQSAGIMQ
+412 GSLAQSAGIMP
-423 GDVIVAINKRRV
+423 GDVIVAVNKRRV
-435 KNAAEANKI
+435 KNAAEANQI
-444 INSSKKLLFTINRN
+444 INKSKKLLFTINRN

>member
-1 MKTEINKKAGL
+1 M
-12 FVMRF
+12 FSVF
-17 FVEGNMKKL
+17 FVEDDMKNFA
-26 IKFLF
+26 KFLF
-31 LPLFLFFSFAGMNAA
+31 LPLLLFLSLAQLNAS
-46 DMHGLE
+46 DMRDFE
-52 DELIKISEKAKKSVA
+52 QEIIKVSEKAKKSVA
-67 SIKVEITEQQR
+67 TIKVEITEKQR
-78 MRDPFFDFFFGN
+78 RRDPFFDFFFGN
-90 PMQPQPRSR
+90 PQQPRSR

-119 NNHVVQKAEKIE
+119 NNHVVDKAEKIE
-131 VMIDGKTFT
+131 VMIDGRTFS

-147 PHTDIGLIKID
+147 PHTDVGLIKIED
-158 EFKKG
+158 FKKG
-163 EIQELK
+163 EIQALK
-169 FADSEK
+169 FADSDK

-267 ITQQLKS
+267 ITEQLRS

-289 LNDDLRSYFEIDK
+289 LNDDIRNYFEIDK
-302 SVNGILVSSVE
+302 SINGILVSSVE

-330 KFDGK
+330 KFDDK
-335 EVENVSQFR
+335 EIENISQFR

-364 KPMKLEVVLDKD
+364 KPMKLEVVLDKN
-376 YQLSE
+376 YQPSDT
-381 SPQEID
+381 PQELD
-387 QKVMDEI
+387 QKVLDEI
-394 GITLTDNKGK
+394 GLTLSDNKGR
-404 ITVSNVEQ
+404 ITVTGVEP
-412 GSLAQSAGIMQ
+412 GSLAQSAGLMP
-423 GDVIVAINKRRV
+423 GDVIVAVNKRRV
-435 KNAAEANKI
+435 KNAAEANQI
-444 INSSKKLLFTINRN
+444 INKSKKLLFTINRN

>member
-1 MKTEINKKAGL
+1 MKNFT
-12 FVMRF
+12 
-17 FVEGNMKKL
+17 
-26 IKFLF
+26 KFLF
-31 LPLFLFFSFAGMNAA
+31 LPLFLFFSFAQLSGT
-46 DMHGLE
+46 DMRDFE
-52 DELIKISEKAKKSVA
+52 QEIIKVSEKAKKSVA
-67 SIKVEITEQQR
+67 SIKVEITEQRR
-78 MRDPFFDFFFGN
+78 MMNDPFFDFFFGH
-90 PMQPQPRSR
+90 PQQPRSR
-99 KSQAQGSG
+99 KGQAQGSG

-119 NNHVVQKAEKIE
+119 NNHVVEKAEKIE
-131 VMIDGKTFT
+131 VIIDGKTFT

-158 EFKKG
+158 DFKKG

-169 FADSEK
+169 FADSNK

-189 GLSNSVTFGIVS
+189 GLSNSVTLGIVS
-201 AKGRSGMRVTD
+201 ATGRSGMRVTD

-289 LNDDLRSYFEIDK
+289 LNDDIRNYFEIDK

-313 AKSPAAKAGLQQ
+313 PKSPADKAGLQQ

-335 EVENVSQFR
+335 EVENISQFR

-364 KPMKLEVVLDKD
+364 KPMKLDVVLDKNFQPSD
-376 YQLSE
+376 T
-381 SPQEID
+381 PQELD
-387 QKVMDEI
+387 QKVLDEI
-394 GITLTDNKGK
+394 GLTLSDNKGK
-404 ITVSNVEQ
+404 ITVANVEQ
-412 GSLAQSAGIMQ
+412 GSLAYSAGLMP
-423 GDVIVAINKRRV
+423 GDVIVAINKKRV
-435 KNAAEANKI
+435 KNAAEANQI
-444 INSSKKLLFTINRN
+444 INKSKKLLFTISRN

>member
-1 MKTEINKKAGL
+1 MEINKKGEL
-12 FVMRF
+12 FVIRF
-17 FVEGNMKKL
+17 FEEEDMKNL

-31 LPLFLFFSFAGMNAA
+31 LPLFLFFSFTGISAA

-67 SIKVEITEQQR
+67 SIKIEITEQQR
-78 MRDPFFDFFFGN
+78 TRDPFFDFFFGN
-90 PMQPQPRSR
+90 PAQPRSR

-131 VMIDGKTFT
+131 VMIDGKTFS

-147 PHTDIGLIKID
+147 PQTDVGLIKID

-163 EIQELK
+163 EIQALK
-169 FADSEK
+169 FADSDK

-201 AKGRSGMRVTD
+201 AKGRSGMQVTD

-253 MGIGLAVPANMVKD
+253 MGIGLAVPSNMVKD

-274 GKKIQRAMMGIVIQE
+274 GKKVQRAMLGIVIQE
-289 LNDDLRSYFEIDK
+289 LNDDIRSYFEIDK
-302 SVNGILVSSVE
+302 SVNGILVSNVE
-313 AKSPAAKAGLQQ
+313 PKSPAAKAGLQQ

-335 EVENVSQFR
+335 EIENVSQFR

-353 KKIPLEIIRNG
+353 KRIPLEIIRNG
-364 KPMKLEVVLDKD
+364 KAMKLEVILEKN

-381 SPQEID
+381 SPQELNEKIH
-387 QKVMDEI
+387 DEI
-394 GITLTDNKGK
+394 GLTLTDSKGK
-404 ITVSNVEQ
+404 ITVTNVEI
-412 GSLAQSAGIMQ
+412 GSLAQSAGIMN
-423 GDVIVAINKRRV
+423 GDVIVAINKKRV

>member
-1 MKTEINKKAGL
+1 MKNL
-12 FVMRF
+12 V
-17 FVEGNMKKL
+17 
-26 IKFLF
+26 KFLF
-31 LPLFLFFSFAGMNAA
+31 LPLFLFISFFDLNAS
-46 DMHGLE
+46 DMHDLE
-52 DELIKISEKAKKSVA
+52 QEVIKISEKAKKSVA

-90 PMQPQPRSR
+90 PQQPRTR
-99 KSQAQGSG
+99 KNQAQGTG
-107 FVIDDKEGFIVT
+107 FVIDEKEGFIVT
-119 NNHVVQKAEKIE
+119 NNHVVEKAEKIE
-131 VMIDGKTFT
+131 VIIDGKTFT

-147 PHTDIGLIKID
+147 PHTDVGLVKID

-163 EIQELK
+163 DIRELK
-169 FADSEK
+169 FADSDK
-175 IKVGSFAI
+175 IKVGSFAV

-274 GKKIQRAMMGIVIQE
+274 GKKIQRAMMGIMIQE
-289 LNDDLRSYFEIDK
+289 LNDDMRSYFEIDK
-302 SVNGILVSSVE
+302 TVNGIIVSGVE
-313 AKSPAAKAGLQQ
+313 PKSPAEKAGLQQ

-335 EVENVSQFR
+335 EVENISQFR

-353 KKIPLEIIRNG
+353 KKIPVEIIRNG
-364 KPMKLEVVLDKD
+364 KALKLEVVLDKN
-376 YQLSE
+376 YQPSDM
-381 SPQEID
+381 PQELD
-387 QKVMDEI
+387 AKVLDEI
-394 GITLTDNKGK
+394 GFTLSDNKGRV
-404 ITVSNVEQ
+404 TVANVEQ
-412 GSLAQSAGIMQ
+412 GSLAHSAGLMP
-423 GDVIVAINKRRV
+423 GDVVVAINKKRV
-435 KNAAEANKI
+435 KNVAEANQI
-444 INSSKKLLFTINRN
+444 INKSKKLLFTINRS